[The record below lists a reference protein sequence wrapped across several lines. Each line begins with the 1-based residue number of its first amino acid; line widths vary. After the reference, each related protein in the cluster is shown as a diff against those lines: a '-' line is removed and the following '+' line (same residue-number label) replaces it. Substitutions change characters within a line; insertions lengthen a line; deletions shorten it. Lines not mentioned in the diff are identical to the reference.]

1 MRDDDRGVDRN
12 RRRLLTLLALC
23 PLAPACEFADVI
35 GTPSGQRVGTF
46 SLSDPGFEALADVGG
61 MACIRVDL
69 IDILLI
75 RASDTE
81 VLAFERFC
89 PHEGR
94 DMGPCDGNP
103 KPLAIDLEAG
113 LMRCQH
119 HFSTFALDGTYVRGQ
134 ASRDLLVFDV
144 EFDADAGRGAVILP
158 GGSTTGPPAEVA
170 KRLDASSRNDQN
182 PMPPTCGGDA

>member
-1 MRDDDRGVDRN
+1 MRDDERGVDRD

-35 GTPSGQRVGTF
+35 GTPSGQRVGSF
-46 SLSDPGFEALADVGG
+46 SITDPGFEALADVGG

-69 IDILLI
+69 VDILLI
-75 RASDTE
+75 RRSDTE
-81 VLAFERFC
+81 MIAFERYC

-113 LMRCQH
+113 LVQCQH
-119 HFSTFALDGTYVRGQ
+119 HFSTFAFDGTYVRGQ
-134 ASRDLLVFDV
+134 TSRDLLVFDT
-144 EFDADAGRGAVILP
+144 EFDADAGRGAVFLP
-158 GGSTTGPPAEVA
+158 GASLSGPPAGVA
-170 KRLDASSRNDQN
+170 KRHDADSRNNQGPN
-182 PMPPTCGGDA
+182 PPTCGGDA